1 MIAAAKSR
9 RESIEKLLL
18 AIGVHGPAAIHE
30 SGNTAA
36 LRHLFKRN
44 MDGFR
49 QVRVAL
55 EDAGMPSADVMELV
69 EPTNNDL
76 DQNIQDREDDAK
88 ISALAELSQV
98 AYAKRRVEAATDLG
112 ITVKDLDKAVG
123 KKRSQIEAEHV
134 QMLYPHW
141 EVEPW
146 DGAVDGGILLQ
157 MLVKKIRRH
166 VVMSPDQALAVAL
179 WVMLTWIHETA
190 AVHSPLLLVTSAE
203 PNSGKS
209 TLIGMIEF
217 LARRSLLSV
226 SITGP
231 ALFRSIEKWQPTF
244 AIDEADTVLVNNEDL
259 KEVINSGWTRGQNAI
274 RCDPETNEPRPYST
288 FCPKAL
294 GMKGRRLPDT
304 TLSRA
309 IIIEMKRKLP
319 NETAVDFDHV
329 DDAEFTKLR
338 RQLARWANDHAAL
351 LAKAVPEIPP
361 GFHNRVKANWKLL
374 LAIAEKVGGEWKR
387 HAWQAAGA
395 IEEIKATFESS
406 IGVTLLEAIRIM
418 FEPDVDCLLSRT
430 IIDKLVADPEQP
442 WVEYKRGKAITQ
454 KQLAGLLGQFQIIS
468 GTVHP
473 PDIASG
479 KGYRRQQFEEAFGRY
494 LAPPEEKS
502 GSETS
507 IRPSATAAATT
518 EENRSVRANNPDG
531 SKNADLAHSHAGLDG
546 WTDRKP
552 EITEPGCFTTAIEP
566 PDHLPEVSPET
577 VPAVAGR
584 TEPVSRSLPNGAPAA
599 PLRVVP
605 RVELDT
611 SIPAFLDRRGLANR
625 PALGPAGDNLD
636 DLDAG
641 WQR

>member
-1 MIAAAKSR
+1 MNPASKSR
-9 RESIEKLLL
+9 LESIETLLL

-30 SGNTAA
+30 TSNTAA
-36 LRHLFKRN
+36 LRHLFKRDK
-44 MDGFR
+44 DGFR
-49 QVRVAL
+49 KVRAAL
-55 EDAGMPSADVMELV
+55 EEAGTSRADVMELV
-69 EPTNNDL
+69 EPTNNEL
-76 DQNIQDREDDAK
+76 DQSTQDREDDAT
-88 ISALAELSQV
+88 IIALADLSQI
-98 AYAKRRVEAATDLG
+98 AYAKRRPEAAAELG
-112 ITVKDLDKAVG
+112 ITVKDLDKAVA
-123 KKRSQIEAEHV
+123 KKRSQLEAEHV

-146 DGAVDGGILLQ
+146 EAPVDGGMLLQ

-166 VVMSPDQALAVAL
+166 VVMSSDQALAVAL

-203 PNSGKS
+203 ANSGKS

-338 RQLARWANDHAAL
+338 RQLSRWANDHAAT

-387 HAWQAAGA
+387 QAWQAAGV
-395 IEEIKATFESS
+395 IEKVKATFESS
-406 IGVTLLEAIRIM
+406 IGVTLLEAIRGM
-418 FEPDVDCLLSRT
+418 FEPDTDCLLSRE
-430 IIDKLVADPEQP
+430 IINKLVVDPEQP
-442 WVEYKRGKAITQ
+442 WGEYKRGKPITP

-494 LAPPEEKS
+494 LAPSEEKA

-507 IRPSATAAATT
+507 IRPSATAAAITD
-518 EENRSVRANNPDG
+518 ENRSVRATNPDG
-531 SKNADLAHSHAGLDG
+531 SKNDDLSHSHAGLDG
-546 WTDRKP
+546 WTDGKP
-552 EITEPGCFTTAIEP
+552 ENTQRGRFAPQVEPANDLLEVEIDLSPTA
-566 PDHLPEVSPET
+566 V
-577 VPAVAGR
+577 GR
-584 TEPVSRSLPNGAPAA
+584 TEPVSRPPANGNAIAPAQVVQVRAA
-599 PLRVVP
+599 PFEMPDLP
-605 RVELDT
+605 
-611 SIPAFLDRRGLANR
+611 SFLDARRRANR
-625 PALGPAGDNLD
+625 PALGPPGDSLD
-636 DLDAG
+636 DFK
-641 WQR
+641 